1 MIDFENGD
9 VFKLRKVK
17 DEKVDNNILTL
28 LVPKE
33 EIIGVYKSVRDYV
46 VFTNRRFISVNI
58 QGVTGKK
65 RDYTIMPYS
74 KISVFSIE
82 TSGVLDMDSELQLF
96 FSGVGRVTF
105 QFTGNSDIVEIGQM
119 INRHMLWYK
128 KDTVYSVSS
137 ACRKSSAFAGLFS
150 IKVVK

>member
-58 QGVTGKK
+58 QGVTGKR

-82 TSGVLDMDSELQLF
+82 TSGVLDMDSELQLY

-105 QFTGNSDIVEIGQM
+105 EFTGNSDIVEIGQM
-119 INRHMLWYK
+119 ISRHL
-128 KDTVYSVSS
+128 
-137 ACRKSSAFAGLFS
+137 L
-150 IKVVK
+150 

>member
-1 MIDFENGD
+1 MMDFENGD

-17 DEKVDNNILTL
+17 DEKVDNNILAL
-28 LVPKE
+28 LIPKE

-105 QFTGNSDIVEIGQM
+105 EFTGNSDIVEIGQM
-119 INRHMLWYK
+119 ISRHML
-128 KDTVYSVSS
+128 
-137 ACRKSSAFAGLFS
+137 
-150 IKVVK
+150 

>member
-58 QGVTGKK
+58 QGVTGKR

-82 TSGVLDMDSELQLF
+82 TSGVLDIDSELQLF
-96 FSGVGRVTF
+96 FSGVGKVTF
-105 QFTGNSDIVEIGQM
+105 EFTGSSDIVEIGQV
-119 INRHMLWYK
+119 INRHL
-128 KDTVYSVSS
+128 
-137 ACRKSSAFAGLFS
+137 L
-150 IKVVK
+150 

>member
-58 QGVTGKK
+58 QGVTGK
-65 RDYTIMPYS
+65 RRNYTIMPYS

-82 TSGVLDMDSELQLF
+82 TSGVLDIDSELQLF
-96 FSGVGRVTF
+96 FSGVGKVTF
-105 QFTGNSDIVEIGQM
+105 EFTGSSDIVEIGQM
-119 INRHMLWYK
+119 ISRHL
-128 KDTVYSVSS
+128 
-137 ACRKSSAFAGLFS
+137 L
-150 IKVVK
+150 

>member
-9 VFKLRKVK
+9 VFKLRKAK

-46 VFTNRRFISVNI
+46 VFTNRRFISANI
-58 QGVTGKK
+58 QGVTGKR

-82 TSGVLDMDSELQLF
+82 TSGVLDIDSELQLF
-96 FSGVGRVTF
+96 FSGVGKVTF
-105 QFTGNSDIVEIGQM
+105 EFTGSSDIVEIGQM
-119 INRHMLWYK
+119 ISRHL
-128 KDTVYSVSS
+128 
-137 ACRKSSAFAGLFS
+137 L
-150 IKVVK
+150 

>member
-46 VFTNRRFISVNI
+46 VFTNRRFISANI
-58 QGVTGKK
+58 QGVTGKR

-82 TSGVLDMDSELQLF
+82 TSGVLDM
-96 FSGVGRVTF
+96 
-105 QFTGNSDIVEIGQM
+105 NI
-119 INRHMLWYK
+119 
-128 KDTVYSVSS
+128 
-137 ACRKSSAFAGLFS
+137 
-150 IKVVK
+150 

>member
-17 DEKVDNNILTL
+17 DEKADNNILAL
-28 LVPKE
+28 LIPKE

-105 QFTGNSDIVEIGQM
+105 EFTGNSDIVEIGQM
-119 INRHMLWYK
+119 ISTHML
-128 KDTVYSVSS
+128 
-137 ACRKSSAFAGLFS
+137 
-150 IKVVK
+150 

>member
-58 QGVTGKK
+58 QGVTGKR

-82 TSGVLDMDSELQLF
+82 TSGVLDIDSELQLF
-96 FSGVGRVTF
+96 FSRVGKVTF
-105 QFTGNSDIVEIGQM
+105 EFTGSSDIVEIGQM
-119 INRHMLWYK
+119 ISRHL
-128 KDTVYSVSS
+128 
-137 ACRKSSAFAGLFS
+137 L
-150 IKVVK
+150 

>member
-17 DEKVDNNILTL
+17 DEKVDNNILAL
-28 LVPKE
+28 LIPKE

-82 TSGVLDMDSELQLF
+82 TSGILDMDSELQLY

-105 QFTGNSDIVEIGQM
+105 EFTGNSDIVEIGQM
-119 INRHMLWYK
+119 ISRHML
-128 KDTVYSVSS
+128 
-137 ACRKSSAFAGLFS
+137 
-150 IKVVK
+150 

>member
-17 DEKVDNNILTL
+17 DEKVDNNILAL
-28 LVPKE
+28 LIPKE

-82 TSGVLDMDSELQLF
+82 TSGVLDMDSELQLY

-105 QFTGNSDIVEIGQM
+105 EFTGNSDIVEIGQM
-119 INRHMLWYK
+119 ISRHML
-128 KDTVYSVSS
+128 
-137 ACRKSSAFAGLFS
+137 
-150 IKVVK
+150 

>member
-17 DEKVDNNILTL
+17 DEKVDNNILAL
-28 LVPKE
+28 LIPKE

-96 FSGVGRVTF
+96 FSGVGKVTF
-105 QFTGNSDIVEIGQM
+105 EFTGNSDIVEIGQM
-119 INRHMLWYK
+119 ISRHML
-128 KDTVYSVSS
+128 
-137 ACRKSSAFAGLFS
+137 
-150 IKVVK
+150 

>member
-17 DEKVDNNILTL
+17 DEKVDNNILAL

-46 VFTNRRFISVNI
+46 VFTNRRFISANI
-58 QGVTGKK
+58 QGVTGKR

-74 KISVFSIE
+74 NISVFSIE

-105 QFTGNSDIVEIGQM
+105 EFTGSSDIVEIGQM
-119 INRHMLWYK
+119 ISRHL
-128 KDTVYSVSS
+128 
-137 ACRKSSAFAGLFS
+137 L
-150 IKVVK
+150 

>member
-33 EIIGVYKSVRDYV
+33 EVIGVYKSVRDYV

-58 QGVTGKK
+58 QGVTGKR

-82 TSGVLDMDSELQLF
+82 TSGVLDIDSELQLF
-96 FSGVGRVTF
+96 FSGVGKVTF
-105 QFTGNSDIVEIGQM
+105 EFTGNSDIVEIGQM
-119 INRHMLWYK
+119 ISRHL
-128 KDTVYSVSS
+128 
-137 ACRKSSAFAGLFS
+137 L
-150 IKVVK
+150 